1 MGRIAVSAL
10 KAGMILSSEVLN
22 DRRQCLA
29 KTGTVVEDRTIRIFQ
44 TWGVVEV
51 EVQGVAAPTLEE
63 INARME
69 ASPAL
74 QKLSAEIDERFYG
87 ASDHPMI
94 TELRRVIKQIALDE
108 QTD

>member
-1 MGRIAVSAL
+1 
-10 KAGMILSSEVLN
+10 
-22 DRRQCLA
+22 
-29 KTGTVVEDRTIRIFQ
+29 
-44 TWGVVEV
+44 
-51 EVQGVAAPTLEE
+51 
-63 INARME
+63 ME